1 LVQSPSEGL
10 AGWTIMGQRAID
22 PATGRE
28 LRAGI
33 QYRGT
38 QHAGARK
45 LLNGKRVTRTFDTAR
60 QAADWL
66 AAVEVDRRRGVFVDL
81 SEAEKKTLGDVL
93 IRYMH
98 EVLGDDS
105 EKDGAAREA
114 GMIGVILRDPACS
127 IKMAR
132 LQGADM
138 AGLRDRM
145 KAVGY
150 APSTIVR
157 RLNLIQTAINHA
169 RREWGI
175 NTVYN
180 PASADRCA
188 RPKGADRK
196 RDRIL
201 LPAQK
206 QRPDQLDQ
214 PGAQLPAV
222 EPSPC
227 EAISPDPGDFRAEML
242 LSEEERLLG
251 ACKSDRNPCLLTAT
265 HLALLTPLR
274 QRESCALEWS
284 DIDFEARTIDIRG
297 PERQNSMRGTK
308 NGETRTIPFL
318 PGVEEVL
325 GRLDR
330 GRDSRVIKIGQNALK
345 MRFRRS
351 VAQAGLKDLTFHD
364 LRHVATS
371 RLARIF
377 RDPLRLRLVTGH
389 KDLKTLARYFHK
401 TPQELAEE
409 AGLVPRV
416 RLEERLPENDRECQA
431 GVAQSDKTAA

>member
-1 LVQSPSEGL
+1 
-10 AGWTIMGQRAID
+10 MGVRVID
-22 PATGRE
+22 PATERQ
-28 LRAGI
+28 LPDGI
-33 QYRGT
+33 QYRGPK
-38 QHAGARK
+38 QYRARK
-45 LLNGKRVTRTFDTAR
+45 LLHGKRVTRTFDTAR

-66 AAVEVDRRRGVFVDL
+66 ASVEVDRRRGVFVDL

-93 IRYMH
+93 TRYMH

-105 EKDGAAREA
+105 EKDGAEREA
-114 GMIGVILRDPACS
+114 GMIGVILRDPVCS

-132 LQGADM
+132 LQGADV

-169 RREWGI
+169 RREWRI
-175 NTVYN
+175 NIVNN

-206 QRPDQLDQ
+206 QRVDQLDQ
-214 PGAQLPAV
+214 AGAELPAV
-222 EPSPC
+222 ELPPPC
-227 EAISPDPGDFRAEML
+227 EAISPDTGDVHAEML

-251 ACKSDRNPCLLTAT
+251 ACRSDRSPWLLPAT
-265 HLALLTPLR
+265 QLALLTAMR
-274 QRESCALEWS
+274 QGEICALEWS

-297 PERQNSMRGTK
+297 PERQNGMRSTK

-330 GRDSRVIKIGQNALK
+330 GRDPRVIKIGQNALK

>member
-1 LVQSPSEGL
+1 
-10 AGWTIMGQRAID
+10 MGVGAID
-22 PATGRE
+22 PATGRQ
-28 LRAGI
+28 LPDGI
-33 QYRGT
+33 QYRGPK
-38 QHAGARK
+38 QYRARK
-45 LLNGKRVTRTFDTAR
+45 LLQGKRVTRTFDTAR

-93 IRYMH
+93 IRYTH

-105 EKDGAAREA
+105 EKDGAEREA
-114 GMIGVILRDPACS
+114 GMIVAILRDPVCS

-169 RREWGI
+169 RREWRI
-175 NTVYN
+175 NIVNN
-180 PASADRCA
+180 PASAARCA

-206 QRPDQLDQ
+206 QRADQSNQ
-214 PGAQLPAV
+214 AGAQLAAV
-222 EPSPC
+222 ELSPC
-227 EAISPDPGDFRAEML
+227 EAISSDPGDVQAEMP

-251 ACKSDRNPCLLTAT
+251 ACKRDRNPWLFPAT
-265 HLALLTPLR
+265 QLALLTAMR
-274 QRESCALEWS
+274 QGEICALEWS
-284 DIDFEARTIDIRG
+284 DIDFKARTVNIRG
-297 PERQNSMRGTK
+297 PERENGTRRTK

-330 GRDSRVIKIGQNALK
+330 GRDPRVIKIGQNALK

-389 KDLKTLARYFHK
+389 KDLKALARYFHK

-416 RLEERLPENDRECQA
+416 RLEEGLSEDSKECHA
-431 GVAQSDKTAA
+431 GVAQSDKPAA